1 MTALLPALA
10 GANLI
15 YGLGMLESGITLG
28 YGQMVMDDEFAVMI
42 RYTLQGIPVND
53 ETLDVDSVIRVGPG
67 GNQLTE
73 PNTVS
78 KTRGYQSAPK
88 FIDRNM
94 MENWILEGSVDIKTR
109 CDEEARR
116 ILETHNPMP
125 LSDYAAGTI
134 REIIEKEERDLGIIS

>member
-1 MTALLPALA
+1 
-10 GANLI
+10 
-15 YGLGMLESGITLG
+15 
-28 YGQMVMDDEFAVMI
+28 MVMDDEVAGMI
-42 RYTLQGIPVND
+42 RYTLQGIPVKD